1 MKQKTLQNFENNY
14 TQLYETL
21 IKLQK
26 LHKTLQHLA
35 QLRKAA
41 GELTLH
47 STWNPAPWGT
57 VVWSLHAQH
66 LYVAFSFDYYNPVSK
81 RQTNKKD
88 APTAASPKNVD
99 VKNGNA
105 AAQTADQISDDYY
118 DDYYNYPAADKR
130 SDSEESDGGFFDQA
144 AQIVI
149 AEKLPK

>member
-1 MKQKTLQNFENNY
+1 MSGYIGMSIFMLMY
-14 TQLYETL
+14 
-21 IKLQK
+21 
-26 LHKTLQHLA
+26 
-35 QLRKAA
+35 
-41 GELTLH
+41 
-47 STWNPAPWGT
+47 
-57 VVWSLHAQH
+57 

-105 AAQTADQISDDYY
+105 AAQTADQISDDYD